1 MPEHGQSVTRRLHC
15 DDDGSERG
23 SRLDPLRECCGDCAP
38 HVSSR
43 SATSPRDD
51 GEATRNS
58 VNSGPRYRRSGG
70 GHVDAER
77 VASTSGAQRALPGR
91 HGTAGE
97 RTDRGF
103 GRAVRAVLCG
113 VTSTF
118 CARLGSEARVREQ
131 PQIRPGRVQPFGQ
144 RRRTVGVASGAGR
157 GGGLLEKY
165 RFMSPAWIKMAQ
177 DQIAGVLAGE
187 DLRGIDFTLCEEFTG
202 APDDLRPEGAA
213 TIGFFVR
220 VADDSVEVG
229 DHPTDDADFK
239 IVSDYED
246 ALAIAHDPD
255 APVAQ
260 QSMMEARMAEGRLKI
275 VGNPTDVPAILA
287 GLDIHRLLLSA
298 RCSTKTAYW
307 L

>member
-1 MPEHGQSVTRRLHC
+1 
-15 DDDGSERG
+15 
-23 SRLDPLRECCGDCAP
+23 
-38 HVSSR
+38 
-43 SATSPRDD
+43 
-51 GEATRNS
+51 
-58 VNSGPRYRRSGG
+58 
-70 GHVDAER
+70 
-77 VASTSGAQRALPGR
+77 
-91 HGTAGE
+91 
-97 RTDRGF
+97 
-103 GRAVRAVLCG
+103 
-113 VTSTF
+113 
-118 CARLGSEARVREQ
+118 
-131 PQIRPGRVQPFGQ
+131 
-144 RRRTVGVASGAGR
+144 
-157 GGGLLEKY
+157 
-165 RFMSPAWIKMAQ
+165 MSPAWIKMAQ
-177 DQIAGVLAGE
+177 DQIAGVLAGQ

-287 GLDIHRLLLSA
+287 GLDIHRLLSS
-298 RCSTKTAYW
+298 RTV
-307 L
+307 